1 MPALAKKT
9 VHDYLKLPEG
19 SPYQLIQGELVMSPA
34 PSIFHQKISKRIFQ
48 ILYKNIENDQ
58 KGEVFYSPV
67 DVYLDE
73 ENIFQPDLVVVL
85 KDSKAKIEERGIIGA
100 PDVVIEV
107 LSPSSAY
114 YDLVEKKEVYQK
126 YGVKEYWIVDPKR
139 KTVEIYKNSDNGFV
153 LVASARENGKVFSE
167 ILSLE
172 FDLNDIFK
180 EE

>member
-73 ENIFQPDLVVVL
+73 ENVFQPDLVIVL
-85 KDSKAKIEERGIIGA
+85 KDSKAKIEEKGIIGA
-100 PDVVIEV
+100 PDVVLEV

-114 YDLVEKKEVYQK
+114 YDLVEKRK
-126 YGVKEYWIVDPKR
+126 YIKN
-139 KTVEIYKNSDNGFV
+139 TV
-153 LVASARENGKVFSE
+153 
-167 ILSLE
+167 
-172 FDLNDIFK
+172 
-180 EE
+180 

>member
-1 MPALAKKT
+1 
-9 VHDYLKLPEG
+9 
-19 SPYQLIQGELVMSPA
+19 MSPA

-73 ENIFQPDLVVVL
+73 ENVFQPDLVVVL
-85 KDSKAKIEERGIIGA
+85 KDSKAKIEEKGIIGA

-114 YDLVEKKEVYQK
+114 HDLIEKKEVYQK

-139 KTVEIYKNSDNGFV
+139 KTSRD
-153 LVASARENGKVFSE
+153 S
-167 ILSLE
+167 
-172 FDLNDIFK
+172 
-180 EE
+180 

>member
-1 MPALAKKT
+1 MPVLTKKT

-19 SPYQLIQGELVMSPA
+19 SPYQLIQGELVISPA

-73 ENIFQPDLVVVL
+73 ESVFQPDLVVVL
-85 KDSKAKIEERGIIGA
+85 KDGKAKIEEKGIIGA

-107 LSPSSAY
+107 LSSSSAY

-126 YGVKEYWIVDPKR
+126 YGVKEYWIVDLKR
-139 KTVEIYKNSDNGFV
+139 KTVEIYKNSDNEFV
-153 LVASARENGKVFSE
+153 LVASARGKR
-167 ILSLE
+167 
-172 FDLNDIFK
+172 
-180 EE
+180 